1 MDVIK
6 MEHKRVSVDAL
17 GRMSNDELKRH
28 GYFASEQAEL
38 NFNLSPGMIALS
50 SGRPGEDILRKSS
63 LEIQKATH
71 RRFVSI
77 KERVVP
83 GGANFFSVLRI
94 ISSLGVLLLIL
105 QTFLSKKCPT
115 SFNFNINCQYFIES
129 WMQNGGIN
137 SHVA

>member
-1 MDVIK
+1 

-77 KERVVP
+77 KERVVRAEASAR
-83 GGANFFSVLRI
+83 GGSNTEL
-94 ISSLGVLLLIL
+94 
-105 QTFLSKKCPT
+105 TELSAVWE
-115 SFNFNINCQYFIES
+115 FYF
-129 WMQNGGIN
+129 
-137 SHVA
+137 

>member
-77 KERVVP
+77 KERVVRAEASAR
-83 GGANFFSVLRI
+83 GGSNTEL
-94 ISSLGVLLLIL
+94 
-105 QTFLSKKCPT
+105 TELSAVWE
-115 SFNFNINCQYFIES
+115 FYF
-129 WMQNGGIN
+129 
-137 SHVA
+137 